1 MVVIIINRIKDWY
14 EKQLLDQQQGFRA
27 GRGTTD
33 GLFLVKSL
41 QQIAQKTNKNMYVL
55 FIDLTAAFDHIER
68 KWLFKTIKQRLQ
80 SDTNC
85 KVFDLLEALYS
96 STTTALNDVDKFNTE
111 LGVRQGGP
119 ESPLLFNLFID
130 YVMRVVHQEC
140 VKQKVRFVKLKYSIP
155 RSAREGNELLGSY
168 GDHPFD

>member
-1 MVVIIINRIKDWY
+1 
-14 EKQLLDQQQGFRA
+14 
-27 GRGTTD
+27 
-33 GLFLVKSL
+33 
-41 QQIAQKTNKNMYVL
+41 MYVL
-55 FIDLTAAFDHIER
+55 FIDSTASFDYIER

-130 YVMRVVHQEC
+130 YGMRVVHHEC
-140 VKQKVRFVKLKYSIP
+140 VKQKK
-155 RSAREGNELLGSY
+155 
-168 GDHPFD
+168 